1 MVPWLQGGVGRVG
14 VVTEWGG
21 EGRGG
26 TVVTGWGGEGRG
38 GYRVGWGG

>member
-1 MVPWLQGGVGRVG
+1 MV
-14 VVTEWGG
+14 TAWGG

>member
-1 MVPWLQGGVGRVG
+1 M
-14 VVTEWGG
+14 VTEWGG

-26 TVVTGWGGEGRG
+26 TVVTEWGGEGRG